1 MSMIDFS
8 SHPAVQRAW
17 MHQLGQQGELIEP
30 EAMTRFK
37 ALAEAYNRQ
46 YGERQVRPK
55 LNHD

>member
-1 MSMIDFS
+1 MIDFS

-46 YGERQVRPK
+46 YGERRVRPK

>member
-17 MHQLGQQGELIEP
+17 VHQLGQQGELIEP

-37 ALAEAYNRQ
+37 ALAEECSRLS
-46 YGERQVRPK
+46 GERPTRPK
-55 LNHD
+55 LDHE